1 MKEDPGHL
9 DLLVNKEDI
18 MNKLKMVRES
28 RGLSQAQLAKKTGIN
43 IRTLQYYEQGVLD
56 FNHCKIEKIF
66 ATALAL
72 DCDIEDILDN
82 EETIALI
89 KEYQEG

>member
-1 MKEDPGHL
+1 
-9 DLLVNKEDI
+9 
-18 MNKLKMVRES
+18 MNKLKKVRES
-28 RGLSQAQLAKKTGIN
+28 RGLSQAQLAEKSGIN

-72 DCDIEDILDN
+72 DCDIEEILDN
-82 EETIALI
+82 EETVALI
-89 KEYQEG
+89 REYQEG